1 MNHYRQSIVLFGI
14 ALPALAI
21 VLALIA
27 VWSVR
32 SHMFSSFS
40 KKQSLFGNYQA
51 DYSKAMQVE
60 ANIARQRPHVQ
71 RWTQIISE
79 EAASSVNNHLRT
91 ISENL
96 PAKEFQKTAFER
108 TAGKGGLGANAAQ
121 NSSQLRII
129 FRGTYRTM
137 QRAFL
142 QLESRMPQLQ
152 LQEMRIE
159 PNLNPQNPSP
169 LLNFQVTYTAW
180 EK

>member
-1 MNHYRQSIVLFGI
+1 MNHYRQSIALFGI
-14 ALPALAI
+14 VLPSLTIALVLAI
-21 VLALIA
+21 A
-27 VWSVR
+27 WSLR
-32 SHMFSSFS
+32 SHMFASFE
-40 KKQSLFGNYQA
+40 KKQSLFQTYQTN
-51 DYSKAMQVE
+51 YSKAMEVE
-60 ANIARQRPHVQ
+60 TNIARQRPHVQ
-71 RWTQIISE
+71 RWTQITSE
-79 EAASSVNNHLRT
+79 EAASSVNNHLRS
-91 ISENL
+91 ISEKM

-121 NSSQLRII
+121 SSSQLRII

-142 QLESRMPQLQ
+142 ELETRMPQLQ

-159 PNLNPQNPSP
+159 PNQNQQNPSP